1 MKKSANNQRQSAA
14 EIRAV
19 AFDGYGTLFNFTEPD
34 FIRAMAEICGQQDI
48 DADAADVWRRF
59 LRASYAFRSEHH
71 HEPLYR
77 RYEDAWAIQ
86 FEHVF
91 KRMRVKGDAWPA
103 SMHFKSCLAGA
114 VAFDE
119 VYPVIEALRPH
130 YRLAL
135 LSNADDDF
143 LKEALQRNG
152 LEFEIT
158 ITSEQVGAIKPD
170 PEIFHHLAR
179 VLEIP
184 PGQVLYAGDN
194 PIPDVLGPSRAGMKS
209 AWINRHGQR
218 KPRKVPQPDIRVRS
232 LAELLPLLLP
242 HD

>member
-1 MKKSANNQRQSAA
+1 
-14 EIRAV
+14 
-19 AFDGYGTLFNFTEPD
+19 
-34 FIRAMAEICGQQDI
+34 MAEICGQQGI

-59 LRASYAFRSEHH
+59 LRASYTFRSEHH

-91 KRMRVKGDAWPA
+91 KRMRVKGDAWAA
-103 SMHFKSCLAGA
+103 SMHFESCLAGA

-119 VYPVIEALRPH
+119 VYPVLEALRPH

-143 LKEALQRNG
+143 LYEALARNG
-152 LEFEIT
+152 LAFEIT
-158 ITSEQVGAIKPD
+158 SRPSRWGRSSPTR
-170 PEIFHHLAR
+170 EIFHHLAR
-179 VLEIP
+179 VMDISPEH
-184 PGQVLYAGDN
+184 VLYAGDN

-209 AWINRHGQR
+209 PGSTATASAS
-218 KPRKVPQPDIRVRS
+218 PARS
-232 LAELLPLLLP
+232 RSRTSVSAHWPNCYALLVP

>member
-1 MKKSANNQRQSAA
+1 MAGYAGN
-14 EIRAV
+14 RAPTLMLPTSGGGFSGVTHFLSTTMSRFTV
-19 AFDGYGTLFNFTEPD
+19 ATRTPD
-34 FIRAMAEICGQQDI
+34 
-48 DADAADVWRRF
+48 
-59 LRASYAFRSEHH
+59 
-71 HEPLYR
+71 
-77 RYEDAWAIQ
+77 Q

-91 KRMRVKGDAWPA
+91 KQMPLGDAWAA
-103 SMHFKSCLAGA
+103 SMHFKACLAGA

-119 VYPVIEALRPH
+119 VYPVLEALRPH

-143 LKEALQRNG
+143 LHEALARNG
-152 LEFEIT
+152 LAFEIT
-158 ITSEQVGAIKPD
+158 ITSEQAGAIKPD

-179 VLEIP
+179 VMDISEEH
-184 PGQVLYAGDN
+184 VLYAGDN

-209 AWINRHGQR
+209 AWINRDGQR